1 MKKINYINNHLKFN
15 IIEKKLYKMIYNEP
29 IFDFHC
35 HLEPSLLAEN
45 KNFQSLFE
53 AWIFMD
59 HYKYRAMRA
68 LGISEDYIT
77 GNKNDEEKCVA
88 FLKIVPE
95 LIGNPLY
102 EWVYFELQNIFDIYD
117 YITTDNAI
125 IIYRKMCE
133 KLKELKPLD
142 ILKKLNVRF
151 VCTTDDILSD
161 LEEHKKIRNIEK
173 EIKILPSFRP
183 DRFISFEKENILDN
197 IKLLSEKCCRNI
209 LTLDDYT
216 TCLTDRFNYFLSL
229 GCIVSDHGFD
239 EFDYV
244 RGNFDDAQK
253 AFDKLINGEKLSS
266 FERTILKSY
275 TLRYLGKLYS
285 ENNIVMQLHIGAVRE
300 NNSKFVKE
308 IGLDQG
314 GDSVSDL
321 TFIHQLSYFLDD
333 LVGNNCLPKTICYSL
348 DPSKFTALAALLGSF
363 NDGSFKGKIQF
374 GPSWWYNDHYDGI
387 KSQLK
392 TLANVGVLS
401 TAIGFLTDASS
412 IFSYVRHDYYRRVVV
427 KLVGE
432 YINTG
437 RYPKDYKVIEKILKN
452 IAYQNAYNYFIE

>member
-1 MKKINYINNHLKFN
+1 
-15 IIEKKLYKMIYNEP
+15 
-29 IFDFHC
+29 
-35 HLEPSLLAEN
+35 
-45 KNFQSLFE
+45 
-53 AWIFMD
+53 
-59 HYKYRAMRA
+59 
-68 LGISEDYIT
+68 
-77 GNKNDEEKCVA
+77 
-88 FLKIVPE
+88 
-95 LIGNPLY
+95 
-102 EWVYFELQNIFDIYD
+102 
-117 YITTDNAI
+117 
-125 IIYRKMCE
+125 
-133 KLKELKPLD
+133 
-142 ILKKLNVRF
+142 
-151 VCTTDDILSD
+151 
-161 LEEHKKIRNIEK
+161 
-173 EIKILPSFRP
+173 
-183 DRFISFEKENILDN
+183 
-197 IKLLSEKCCRNI
+197 
-209 LTLDDYT
+209 
-216 TCLTDRFNYFLSL
+216 
-229 GCIVSDHGFD
+229 
-239 EFDYV
+239 
-244 RGNFDDAQK
+244 
-253 AFDKLINGEKLSS
+253 
-266 FERTILKSY
+266 
-275 TLRYLGKLYS
+275 
-285 ENNIVMQLHIGAVRE
+285 MQLHIGAVRE